1 MKSGCSYFVH
11 LNLFSV
17 SSVKRKISQRIYW
30 SYTKL
35 YVFIIREYDNFRLKM
50 FYLQNRLTLA
60 K

>member
-11 LNLFSV
+11 LNLFLV

-35 YVFIIREYDNFRLKM
+35 YVFIVREYDNFRLKM